1 MLRTMRGFIT
11 MSKQKK
17 GKKTTLADL
26 EVVPYE
32 KSIPYYLEQNRDEL
46 IRREEVP
53 QAEARRTWETSKNIV
68 VGGPLDKTN
77 Q

>member
-1 MLRTMRGFIT
+1 MLRIVEGFIT

-32 KSIPYYLEQNRDEL
+32 KSIPYYLEQNRHEL
-46 IRREEVP
+46 IRREEVR
-53 QAEARRTWETSKNIV
+53 QVEARRTWDTSKNIV

>member
-1 MLRTMRGFIT
+1 MRLAYEGDN
-11 MSKQKK
+11 MSMQRK
-17 GKKTTLADL
+17 GKKITLAHL

-46 IRREEVP
+46 VRREAARIEEN
-53 QAEARRTWETSKNIV
+53 QKAREAAKNIV

-77 Q
+77 K